1 MTFHTDLW
9 VDYYDKGY
17 ECELELLD
25 DVMKV
30 AGGNAF
36 RAMRL
41 YLDKLGRYDRH
52 IVHGE
57 SDGQVVVDRYEL
69 NERPPRKIVPDSP
82 TGLPV
87 FGEDTI
93 VGEITRTSSYMDLSC
108 QIPLFL
114 VDYLIGH
121 KGIEAVVELGS
132 GAGEKLIGL
141 YYHGCPR
148 DIRLY
153 GAEYSRFGREMN
165 QRFVDADKDFDVSVH
180 PFDLRRPDLSFVEE
194 KGHVLY
200 FTSWSIM
207 FVQHLGPDIFRSMVA
222 SADRVTGIHFE
233 PCGFQISSVDYP
245 VSRIQESE
253 AHSKAWNVDL
263 VPMLEAL
270 HNEGLIKLEYL
281 AKDVM
286 MGGGLSHPLT
296 IAIWHKC

>member
-1 MTFHTDLW
+1 MTPHTDW
-9 VDYYDKGY
+9 ADYYDKGY

-41 YLDKLGRYDRH
+41 YLNKLGHYDRQ
-52 IVHGE
+52 VFEGE
-57 SDGQVVVDRYEL
+57 RGGQVVIYRYEL
-69 NERPPRKIVPDSP
+69 KERPPRTKVADSP
-82 TGLPV
+82 TGFPV

-153 GAEYSRFGREMN
+153 GAEYSRFGREMA
-165 QRFVDADKDFDVSVH
+165 QRFVDADKDLNVSLY
-180 PFDLRRPDLSFVEE
+180 PFDFRRPDLSFVEE
-194 KGHVLY
+194 EDHVLY

-207 FVQHLGPDIFRSMVA
+207 FEQHLGPDVFRSMVA

-233 PCGFQISSVDYP
+233 PCGFQILSADYP

-253 AHSKAWNVDL
+253 AHSKAWNVNL